1 MTTIGAILY
10 GAYIG
15 VMIDAAALGFFN
27 CDAYQ
32 NWKAE
37 HEQVQEPAVV
47 YTFGNPAALTSADAT
62 DAPDIVI
69 VTD

>member
-1 MTTIGAILY
+1 MLDAILV

-15 VMIDAAALGFFN
+15 VCVAASAAGFFK
-27 CDAYQ
+27 CELYQ
-32 NWKAE
+32 DWKAE
-37 HEQVQEPAVV
+37 QEPAVV
-47 YTFGNPAALTSADAT
+47 YTFGDPAALTSADAT